1 MHVQKV
7 LKSQKSENESKAQN
21 YSRKAIFK
29 KWREEE
35 KNSKNAS
42 EYMQLQFPTEYLHY
56 IVNIVSER
64 EAGRE
69 RGRKEEKK
77 VIYQI

>member
-21 YSRKAIFK
+21 YSGKAITK
-29 KWREEE
+29 KWTEEE

-56 IVNIVSER
+56 EL
-64 EAGRE
+64 
-69 RGRKEEKK
+69 
-77 VIYQI
+77 